1 MVGISCNDKE
11 LDECHNEEN
20 MYSGVT
26 GDAGDQYLE
35 KSFDNSNKDIRDQ
48 NQGDL
53 SAFKKFVSIFST
65 FSSFVLIS
73 LCCLDHTALFF
84 PGPITIQEQ

>member
-1 MVGISCNDKE
+1 MEELEADIKHMVGISCNDKE

-48 NQGDL
+48 NQGEDL

-65 FSSFVLIS
+65 FSSFVLIIV
-73 LCCLDHTALFF
+73 LFYTF
-84 PGPITIQEQ
+84 LIL

>member
-26 GDAGDQYLE
+26 GDDGDQYLE

-65 FSSFVLIS
+65 FSSFVLIIVIF
-73 LCCLDHTALFF
+73 HTFVIL
-84 PGPITIQEQ
+84 